1 MKKVIVVC
9 GPTASGKTALSIA
22 LAKRLGGEVVSADS
36 MQIYK
41 ELDIGTAKPDMA
53 ERDGVP
59 HHMLDVVSVKD
70 TYSVSRYEDEAA
82 ACVDDIFA
90 RGKTPIV
97 CGGTGLYIN
106 ALIKGSGFLE
116 YDQSG
121 ETRAKVE
128 RMWDEEGPE
137 AVMARL
143 REVDPDSAERLH
155 INDRKRVVRAL
166 EVFLFTGKTITQHN
180 YETQQRPPRYDSLF
194 IGIAPRDRQVLYDR
208 IDRRVDIMME
218 RGLLREVEELHRHG
232 LMINTAAQ
240 AIGYKELF
248 GYLRG
253 ETSLEEGVALIKQ
266 KSRNYA
272 KRQMTWFGGDER
284 VNWIRYEKDEGLA
297 YAAEKAADIVRA
309 NGVIL

>member
-41 ELDIGTAKPDMA
+41 ELDIGTAKPDMK

-218 RGLLREVEELHRHG
+218 RGLLREVEDLHRRG

-253 ETSLEEGVALIKQ
+253 ETSLGEGVALIKQ

-272 KRQMTWFGGDER
+272 KRQLTWFGGDER

-297 YAAEKAADIVRA
+297 SAAEKAADIVRA